1 MTDVILTCF
10 ACSPASPCQIWA
22 NKYFKDPPIVLNI
35 PGQGG
40 GDFRNKIRA
49 WAKTGDVFTAA
60 LHELAPSVIAAPNF
74 TLGRRGLV
82 TFSVGWSAAE
92 ELLKLKSDGLSELDK
107 LDAAIFLDGI
117 HTQELDPFIR
127 LATDFASGDGF
138 GIMAHSAIVPP
149 FISSTKTNNLIF
161 DAAVKNNDE
170 SEFQRT
176 EEAPPDYITNAIL
189 ESPITIKS
197 VYGTT
202 TWTQDPFDG
211 WSNRGN
217 LNCLAYKGDTAETH
231 IYISR
236 HVAERCWKW
245 LGEVWS

>member
-22 NKYFKDPPIVLNI
+22 SKYFKDPPIVLNI

-60 LHELAPSVIAAPNF
+60 LHELTPMAVAAPNF
-74 TLGRRGLV
+74 ELGRRGLV
-82 TFSVGWSAAE
+82 TFSAGWSAAE
-92 ELLKLKSDGLSELDK
+92 ELLKLKIERDR
-107 LDAAIFLDGI
+107 LDAALILDGI
-117 HTQELDPFIR
+117 HTEELDPFIQF
-127 LATDFASGDGF
+127 ATKAANMEAFMV
-138 GIMAHSAIVPP
+138 MAHSAIVPP
-149 FISSTKTNNLIF
+149 FVSSSKTNNTIF
-161 DAAVKNNDE
+161 STAEEKNTKN
-170 SEFQRT
+170 EFWPMT
-176 EEAPPDYITNAIL
+176 EEVPPEYITHAVL

-197 VYGTT
+197 TFATT
-202 TWTQDPFDG
+202 TWKEDPFDG